1 MDLHARDFSMSRRNG
16 NLESHWPCVVG
27 ELVLGSL
34 PTPTEARLR
43 RTRVGNSQGA
53 SRPRL
58 LFVAA
63 RTGPYFA
70 SVSERLPQPSLC
82 VRMAGEEI
90 GEKSLGE

>member
-1 MDLHARDFSMSRRNG
+1 MREISPYQDETSIWNRIGRGWAGRASRIIGDTNG
-16 NLESHWPCVVG
+16 N
-27 ELVLGSL
+27 SL
-34 PTPTEARLR
+34 PHT
-43 RTRVGNSQGA
+43 GQNNSQGA

-70 SVSERLPQPSLC
+70 SVSERLPQPSLRL
-82 VRMAGEEI
+82 RMVGEDI